1 VPHSQNHKEFRIL
14 VPVGNQAQI
23 APLLTFC
30 CSLARSQG
38 GRVTLMAVTAD
49 GQQPDW
55 LLNPETPLKSRSDG
69 GYSYDGIEVDSI
81 VRFGHHA
88 GGAILAVVREIS
100 PQLLVLGWSGAPG
113 SGRYMIG
120 STLDPL
126 VQKAPCDIVVLRIG
140 DEPEQLVDGLNNV
153 RKVLVPMRRG
163 DNAAM
168 AVDLAL
174 QLSPDAQ
181 VTALNIAQLG
191 RGRAGVQ
198 LGREQLAATLDPWAE
213 NERVQPKV
221 VQAPGIVGG
230 ILNEAKTG
238 YDLLFIGASHE
249 SYIDRML
256 FGNVP
261 QTVAMQ
267 SPVPTIVVK
276 RSGRWEENIVLRTR
290 QRFINAW
297 PTLTVAERADAYR
310 TVRRG
315 ARPDADF
322 FVMIGLSATIATLG
336 LLLNSAAVIIG
347 AMLVAPLMSAIIGLG
362 LGVVQGD
369 WRLLRLAA
377 GATARG
383 MLLAVA
389 VATLIAW
396 IVPGAAATGEI
407 SGRTHPYLYDLGVA
421 LASGA
426 AGAYALCR
434 RDVSA
439 SLPGVAIAAALVP
452 PLAVMGIG
460 IALWDGGIA
469 GGALLLFLTNLIAI
483 SAAGGLVFLA
493 LGFRPELRVQARAR
507 VFAGGVV
514 GVVVLLLAVTVPL
527 GALTLNS
534 IREAAF
540 NRTLETVLEEEIA
553 AMDRV
558 ELLDWSITQDDS
570 ETLHLELEVRASR
583 QPSHQSVVDLQKR
596 VASRLQRT
604 VALRLTVIPI
614 TQLDPFVPPT
624 FTPTV
629 APTAVPTGTPTATP
643 TSSLDPDPNA
653 APTLVPSVTNTP
665 GDTPTP
671 IAIST
676 ATSTPTPIPT
686 ITAEPTGLE
695 TSAPVPTATATTTPT
710 PSTGLVQDT
719 GGRGLRLREA
729 PGGQIIRVLEEGDA
743 VVILNGREAVEN
755 VEWIEVQDLQG
766 QIGWVASQYVVA
778 VP

>member
-1 VPHSQNHKEFRIL
+1 
-14 VPVGNQAQI
+14 
-23 APLLTFC
+23 
-30 CSLARSQG
+30 
-38 GRVTLMAVTAD
+38 MAVTAD

-55 LLNPETPLKSRSDG
+55 LLNPEAPLKSRSDG
-69 GYSYDGIEVDSI
+69 GYTYDGIQVDSI
-81 VRFGHHA
+81 VRLGHHA

-100 PQLLVLGWSGAPG
+100 PHLLVLGWSGAPG

-140 DEPEQLVDGLNNV
+140 EEPEQLVEGLNNV

-163 DNAAM
+163 DNAAL

-174 QLSPDAQ
+174 QLSPDVQ
-181 VTALNIAQLG
+181 VIALNIAQLG
-191 RGRAGVQ
+191 QGRAGIH
-198 LGREQLAATLDPWAE
+198 LGREQLAATLRPWSE

-276 RSGRWEENIVLRTR
+276 RSGRWEENVVLRTW
-290 QRFINAW
+290 QHFIDAW
-297 PTLTVAERADAYR
+297 PTLTVAERADVYR

-336 LLLNSAAVIIG
+336 LLVNSAAVIIG

-377 GATARG
+377 GATLRG
-383 MLLAVA
+383 MLLAVV

-396 IVPGAAATGEI
+396 IVPGAAATDEI
-407 SGRTHPYLYDLGVA
+407 LGRTHPYLFDLGVA

-452 PLAVMGIG
+452 PLAVVGIG
-460 IALWDGGIA
+460 LALWDGRIA
-469 GGALLLFLTNLIAI
+469 GGAVLLFLTNLIAI

-514 GVVVLLLAVTVPL
+514 SVIVLLLAVTVPL

-534 IREAAF
+534 LRDAAF

-558 ELLDWSITQDDS
+558 ELLDWRITEDDG
-570 ETLHLELEVRASR
+570 EALHLELGVRAPR

-596 VASRLQRT
+596 VAGRLQRT

-624 FTPTV
+624 FTPTATPTA
-629 APTAVPTGTPTATP
+629 APTDTPTATP
-643 TSSLDPDPNA
+643 QNNPNPDPDTT
-653 APTLVPSVTNTP
+653 PTLVPSATNTST
-665 GDTPTP
+665 GTPAP
-671 IAIST
+671 V
-676 ATSTPTPIPT
+676 ATSTPTITSTAIPT
-686 ITAEPTGLE
+686 VTAEPTAVE
-695 TSAPVPTATATTTPT
+695 TSTPVPTATTTAAPT

-719 GGRGLRLREA
+719 GGQGLRLRET
-729 PGGQIIRVLEEGDA
+729 PGGQIIRVLEEGD
-743 VVILNGREAVEN
+743 VVIILNGREAVEN
-755 VEWIEVQDLQG
+755 VEWIEIQDREG
-766 QIGWVASQYVVA
+766 QIGWVASQYVLA
-778 VP
+778 AP

>member
-1 VPHSQNHKEFRIL
+1 M
-14 VPVGNQAQI
+14 
-23 APLLTFC
+23 T
-30 CSLARSQG
+30 
-38 GRVTLMAVTAD
+38 VTAD

-55 LLNPETPLKSRSDG
+55 LVDPEEPLKPHSNG
-69 GYSYDGIEVDSI
+69 AFSYDGIQVDSI
-81 VRFGHHA
+81 VRLGHHA

-100 PQLLVLGWSGAPG
+100 PQLLILGWSGVPG

-140 DEPEQLVDGLNNV
+140 DEPEQLVKDLNNV
-153 RKVLVPMRRG
+153 RQVLVPLRRG

-174 QLSPDAQ
+174 QLSPDVQ

-191 RGRAGVQ
+191 QGRAGVH
-198 LGREQLAATLDPWAE
+198 LGREQLTATLRPWAE

-276 RSGRWEENIVLRTR
+276 RRERWEENLILRTW
-290 QRFINAW
+290 QRFIDGW
-297 PTLTVAERADAYR
+297 PTLTVAERADVYR

-322 FVMIGLSATIATLG
+322 FIMIGLSATIATLG
-336 LLLNSAAVIIG
+336 LLVNSAAVIIG

-377 GATARG
+377 GATLRG
-383 MLLAVA
+383 MLLAVV
-389 VATLIAW
+389 VAALIAR
-396 IVPGAAATGEI
+396 IVPDASATAEI
-407 SGRTHPYLYDLGVA
+407 LGRTHPYLFDLGVA

-452 PLAVMGIG
+452 PLAVVGIG
-460 IALWDGGIA
+460 LALWDGQIA
-469 GGALLLFLTNLIAI
+469 GGAVLLFLTNLIAI

-514 GVVVLLLAVTVPL
+514 SVVVLLLAVTVPL
-527 GALTLNS
+527 GILTVNS
-534 IREAAF
+534 LHNAAF
-540 NRTLETVLEEEIA
+540 NRTLETVLKEEIG
-553 AMDRV
+553 AMDRI
-558 ELLDWSITQDDS
+558 ELLDWQITEDDG
-570 ETLHLELEVRASR
+570 ETLHLELGVRAPR

-596 VASRLQRT
+596 VAGRLQRA

-624 FTPTV
+624 FTPT
-629 APTAVPTGTPTATP
+629 AIPTDTPTTTPQPTSGPTATP
-643 TSSLDPDPNA
+643 TLIPPA
-653 APTLVPSVTNTP
+653 THTRT
-665 GDTPTP
+665 DTSTP
-671 IAIST
+671 IAIHTATDTPTDVPAQASEPTATETST
-676 ATSTPTPIPT
+676 PAPTNTSTPTP
-686 ITAEPTGLE
+686 
-695 TSAPVPTATATTTPT
+695 SA
-710 PSTGLVQDT
+710 GLVQDT
-719 GGRGLRLREA
+719 GGQGLRLREA
-729 PGGQIIRVLEEGDA
+729 PGGPVIRVLQEGDQ
-743 VVILNGREAVEN
+743 VTILYGRENAEN
-755 VEWIEVQDLQG
+755 VEWVEIQDREG
-766 QIGWVASQYVVA
+766 QVGWVASQFIQRI
-778 VP
+778 P

>member
-1 VPHSQNHKEFRIL
+1 M
-14 VPVGNQAQI
+14 
-23 APLLTFC
+23 LTFSC
-30 CSLARSQG
+30 ALAKSRG
-38 GRVTLMAVTAD
+38 GRVSLMTVTAD

-55 LLNPETPLKSRSDG
+55 LVDPEEPLKLRGDG
-69 GYSYDGIEVDSI
+69 TYTVDGVHVDSI
-81 VRFGHHA
+81 VRLGHRA
-88 GGAILAVVREIS
+88 GGAILAVVREMS
-100 PQLLVLGWSGAPG
+100 PQLLILGWSRVPSGG
-113 SGRYMIG
+113 SYMIG

-140 DEPEQLVDGLNNV
+140 KDPEQLVEDLKRV
-153 RKVLVPMRRG
+153 RQVLVPMRRG
-163 DNAAM
+163 DNAAL

-174 QLSPDAQ
+174 QLSSDVQ

-198 LGREQLAATLDPWAE
+198 LGREQLTATLRPWAE
-213 NERVQPKV
+213 NQRVQPKV

-230 ILNEAKTG
+230 ILNEAKSG

-267 SPVPTIVVK
+267 SPVTTIVVK
-276 RSGRWEENIVLRTR
+276 RGGRWEESFVLRTW
-290 QRFINAW
+290 QRFVDGW
-297 PTLTVAERADAYR
+297 PTLTVSERADVYR

-322 FVMIGLSATIATLG
+322 FIMIGLSATIATLG
-336 LLLNSAAVIIG
+336 LLVNSAAVIIG
-347 AMLVAPLMSAIIGLG
+347 AMLVAPLMSAIISLG

-377 GATARG
+377 GATLRG

-389 VATLIAW
+389 VAALITLI
-396 IVPGAAATGEI
+396 VPNASATGEI
-407 SGRTHPYLYDLGVA
+407 LGRTHPYLFDLGVA

-452 PLAVMGIG
+452 PLAVVGIG
-460 IALWDGGIA
+460 LALWDGQIA
-469 GGALLLFLTNLIAI
+469 GGAVLLFLTNLIAI

-527 GALTLNS
+527 GVLTVNS
-534 IREAAF
+534 LHDAAF
-540 NRTLETVLEEEIA
+540 NRTLETVLEEEIGV
-553 AMDRV
+553 MDKI
-558 ELLDWSITQDDS
+558 ELLDWQITEDDG
-570 ETLHLELEVRASR
+570 ETLHLALGVRTPR

-596 VASRLQRT
+596 VAGRLQRA

-624 FTPTV
+624 FTPTTI
-629 APTAVPTGTPTATP
+629 PT
-643 TSSLDPDPNA
+643 
-653 APTLVPSVTNTP
+653 
-665 GDTPTP
+665 DTPTD
-671 IAIST
+671 T
-676 ATSTPTPIPT
+676 AQPTSGP
-686 ITAEPTGLE
+686 
-695 TSAPVPTATATTTPT
+695 TTTPT
-710 PSTGLVQDT
+710 PTLIPSATHIRADTPTPVAFITVTSTPTDVPTLTPEPTATDTRVPTPTNTGTPTPPAGLVQDT
-719 GGRGLRLREA
+719 GGQGLRLRRA
-729 PGGQIIRVLEEGDA
+729 PGEPVIRVLQEGDQ
-743 VVILNGREAVEN
+743 VTILDGRENAEN
-755 VEWIEVQDLQG
+755 VEWIEVRDRDG
-766 QIGWVASQYVVA
+766 QVGWVASQYIQTI
-778 VP
+778 P